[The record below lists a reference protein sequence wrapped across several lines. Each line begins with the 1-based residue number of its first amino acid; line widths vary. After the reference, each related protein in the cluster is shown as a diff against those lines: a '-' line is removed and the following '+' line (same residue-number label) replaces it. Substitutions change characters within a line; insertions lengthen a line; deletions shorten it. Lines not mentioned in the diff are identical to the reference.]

1 MAKQI
6 DYHVSYGTGISH
18 ELVNICMGK
27 KVILVTDNLLW
38 SKYGQIFKKL
48 NPILIMTKTMDANVL
63 EEENNQLPDFDF
75 AIGLGGGM
83 ALDIAK
89 FHAWKSQKKL
99 FQVPTAISM
108 DAMFSYPIALR
119 YDGMVKYVGEIIPEK
134 IYCDFSILK
143 SAPPVMNRSGIC
155 DLLSCHTAL
164 YDWKLGAN
172 KGLSKIDADL
182 YNQTESILN
191 GVKNHVSEIQQVTD
205 RGICLLMEGY
215 KFVAVENYRVG
226 HCQYEEGSEHFFYYC
241 LESFTQKH
249 YLHGKVINLG
259 ILLMSM
265 LQENKVEEIKILIKK
280 AGVPIH
286 PSSMDIS
293 YEDIEMA
300 LRKCNDYVVEKGYS
314 YSILNEKAI
323 TEDFIQEAI
332 HTLKSEFDPT
342 FQVT

>member
-6 DYHVSYGTGISH
+6 DYHVSYGTGISN

-27 KVILVTDNLLW
+27 KVLLVTDNLLW
-38 SKYGQIFKKL
+38 SKYGRIFKKL
-48 NPILIMTKTMDANVL
+48 NPILVMTKTMEAIVL
-63 EEENNQLPDFDF
+63 EEENKNLPDFDIT
-75 AIGLGGGM
+75 IGLGGGM

-89 FHAWKSQKKL
+89 FHAWKSQKTL
-99 FQVPTAISM
+99 YQVPTAISM

-119 YDGMVKYVGEIIPEK
+119 FEGKVKYVGEIIPEN
-134 IYCDFSILK
+134 IYCDFSILN
-143 SAPPVMNRSGIC
+143 SAPPIMNRSGIC

-164 YDWKLGAN
+164 YDWKLGVN
-172 KGLSKIDADL
+172 KGLGKMDYAL
-182 YNQTESILN
+182 FEKTVGILN
-191 GVKNHVSEIQQVTD
+191 QVKDNVSEIYDVTEK
-205 RGICLLMEGY
+205 GIRMMMEGY

-241 LESFTQKH
+241 LESITQKH

-286 PSSMDIS
+286 PSSMDIG

-323 TEDFIQEAI
+323 TEDFIQEAL

-342 FQVT
+342 IQVK